1 MRTGSPSPSHF
12 TTSMRLWMSSSR
24 SASTWLQGRMVRRAV
39 SRCMAPR
46 SHPDAR
52 RVHAIRRR
60 SSLSSPA
67 PCALGRQLTQPKRSA
82 GSAGW
87 VTVRPKAQGA
97 ARPSAP
103 SSTSGRRAARMCTG
117 TAATALPQPPAR
129 HGGPMTSMGHGP
141 DVFGNA
147 LRHVRRTYLLSQRAL
162 AARLGVPHSR
172 ISRLESG
179 HHGVTLE
186 TAISLYRT
194 LGFDI
199 GLVHTFACP
208 QSDEVKPRCHDWDD
222 DGAVGNVDA
231 AMRAFPAHA
240 AVGPGVPTWWGV
252 PHGWGASDRED
263 LWWFRDY
270 RSPPVLRARQ
280 DGRMSDSDDV
290 RATSEIT
297 EASEA
302 AAAYAAVRPEIEAAT
317 ALFVEMVTGL
327 LDDAGINYLSVS
339 GRTKSVASFASKAE
353 RRDEN
358 GLLYP
363 DPLVDITDQIGV
375 RVITYVHDDVAA
387 VAELLA
393 EELAVLDDRDMGLET
408 ARAGRFGYASRHLL
422 VSVDASRTV
431 PPAYETLRRL
441 SASVQI
447 RTVLQHA
454 WAEFEH
460 DIRYKGT
467 IPEEHAH
474 ELDRRFTLAA
484 GLLELA
490 DREFSQIRDQLQAT
504 VTDQRTE

>member
-1 MRTGSPSPSHF
+1 MT
-12 TTSMRLWMSSSR
+12 
-24 SASTWLQGRMVRRAV
+24 
-39 SRCMAPR
+39 
-46 SHPDAR
+46 
-52 RVHAIRRR
+52 
-60 SSLSSPA
+60 
-67 PCALGRQLTQPKRSA
+67 
-82 GSAGW
+82 
-87 VTVRPKAQGA
+87 
-97 ARPSAP
+97 
-103 SSTSGRRAARMCTG
+103 SST
-117 TAATALPQPPAR
+117 
-129 HGGPMTSMGHGP
+129 GHGP
-141 DVFGNA
+141 DAFGNA

-252 PHGWGASDRED
+252 RHGWGASDRED

-290 RATSEIT
+290 SATSEIT

-408 ARAGRFGYASRHLL
+408 ARAGRFGYASRHQL

-431 PPAYETLRRL
+431 RPAYEPLRRR

-467 IPEEHAH
+467 VPEEHAH

-484 GLLELA
+484 GLIELA
-490 DREFSQIRDQLQAT
+490 DREFSAIRDRLQMALPA
-504 VTDQRTE
+504 VPPHPDEQDQRISAQDLAKFLASKYAGAGWARTDHYTWVSGLLLELGITSVDALDAVIAPVDGADLIERMGYKYPPGAVRRLDDALLATFGTRYLDLEGNAHRRASLEARLGRLAAG